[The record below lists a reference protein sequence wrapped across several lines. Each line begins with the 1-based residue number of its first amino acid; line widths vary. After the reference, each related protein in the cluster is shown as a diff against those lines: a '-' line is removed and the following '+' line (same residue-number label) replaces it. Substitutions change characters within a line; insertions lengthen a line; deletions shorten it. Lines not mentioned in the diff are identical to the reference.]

1 MIKSVLHTI
10 KADEAEVPSQKSTQ
24 MTRMRLILTD
34 KILIKKLHTDD
45 TDVAKKKSV
54 KIRLIR
60 VIRVP

>member
-45 TDVAKKKSV
+45 TDATDPHGLNQLKSV
-54 KIRLIR
+54 
-60 VIRVP
+60 